1 MVDGHGHVEQKEEKY
16 AVDPGG
22 TLTVDADSGSISVVP

>member
-1 MVDGHGHVEQKEEKY
+1 MVDGRGHVEQINEKF
-16 AVDPGG
+16 AAEPGG